1 MRWLSLL
8 TIFSLATVTGSARS
22 PDTPDGS
29 LSLKDVNYGTH
40 ERNKLDLT
48 VPKSDKPLPLVIW
61 VHGGGW
67 EFGDK
72 AQNPAVL
79 LLTKGYA
86 VASINYRYS
95 KQAVFPAQLH
105 DCKAAVRFLRDNAK
119 KYNLDPKAFGVWGAS
134 AGGHL
139 VALLGTTGD
148 VPGLEGDA
156 ATKTSS
162 EVQAVC
168 DWFGPTDLTKLSP
181 AGIASNPVTKLLGGS
196 TGEKAEL
203 AKLANPI
210 THVTKNDA
218 PFLTFHG
225 DKDSLV
231 PVSQSELLQAA
242 LAKAGVESEL
252 VVLKGADHGN
262 GEFRTQV
269 GNAENRKK
277 LLAFFD
283 NHLKVA
289 KGDGVK

>member
-1 MRWLSLL
+1 MRWLFL
-8 TIFSLATVTGSARS
+8 TAACVLSSPLSAQAPKS
-22 PDTPDGS
+22 PDAPDGS
-29 LSLKDVNYGTH
+29 QSLKDVSYGPH
-40 ERNKLDLT
+40 VRNKLDLT

-72 AQNPAVL
+72 SPNPAVL
-79 LLTKGYA
+79 LLAKGYA
-86 VASINYRYS
+86 VASVNYRYS
-95 KQAVFPAQLH
+95 QQAVFPAQLH
-105 DCKAAVRFLRDNAK
+105 DCKAAVRFLRDNAA
-119 KYNLDPKAFGVWGAS
+119 KYNLDPNAFGVWGAS

-148 VPGLEGDA
+148 VPELEGDA
-156 ATKTSS
+156 KTKTSS
-162 EVQAVC
+162 SVQAVC

-181 AGIASNPVTKLLGGS
+181 KGAASNPVTKLLGGS

-203 AKLANPI
+203 AALANPI
-210 THVTKNDA
+210 THATKNDA

-269 GNAENRKK
+269 GSAENRKK

-283 NHLKVA
+283 KHLKGVA
-289 KGDGVK
+289 AK